1 MRKYIETIKNI
12 SATCG
17 LIFVMI
23 GAGLADN
30 ESLIPTLVFVGL
42 GAAMVL
48 IHKYIEKSEG
58 EEI

>member
-1 MRKYIETIKNI
+1 MRKYIETIKNL
-12 SATCG
+12 SAIMG
-17 LIFVMI
+17 IMFIMI

-30 ESLIPTLVFVGL
+30 ENLIPTLIFVGL

-48 IHKYIEKSEG
+48 IHKRIEKSEG

>member
-1 MRKYIETIKNI
+1 MRKYIKNIKDI

-17 LIFVMI
+17 IIFVMI

-30 ESLIPTLVFVGL
+30 ESLIPTIIFVGL

-48 IHKYIEKSEG
+48 IHKHIEKSEG
-58 EEI
+58 EEL

>member
-1 MRKYIETIKNI
+1 MKKHIKKIKNI

-17 LIFVMI
+17 IICVMF

-30 ESLIPTLVFVGL
+30 ESLIPTLFFVGL

-48 IHKYIEKSEG
+48 IHKYIEESEK